1 MGRRDSTIGLI
12 EETESEAR
20 ERDAFNAA
28 FRELGLRWYWDA
40 ATFRVLAS
48 IADDGERIRTYLE
61 TREAHLLKA
70 YDAAFLVEAVR
81 SAKGRATQGPEI
93 AVESSTRRYADCADF
108 ATAQTG
114 F

>member
-1 MGRRDSTIGLI
+1 MNRKHTDPVV
-12 EETESEAR
+12 ESDGDAR

-28 FRELGLRWYWDA
+28 FRELGLRWHWDA
-40 ATFRVLAS
+40 ATFRDLKD

-61 TREAHLLKA
+61 TRAPHLLKA
-70 YDAAFLVEAVR
+70 YDAAFLADAVR
-81 SAKGRATQGPEI
+81 AVKDERAHAYAGPRPSRHSE
-93 AVESSTRRYADCADF
+93 CADF